1 MFLPERGLRE
11 NRKVPILLRNSILS
25 RPEALT
31 EPHIVFQNHPGSK
44 LSHLSTQL
52 NQKCMQHSNPTSIVL
67 CSRGAGKF
75 DMPDPLIDSVV
86 SFLTKSST
94 HMSDN
99 EDDDV
104 LLSNLEGEFDQLTSI
119 WECDD

>member
-1 MFLPERGLRE
+1 
-11 NRKVPILLRNSILS
+11 
-25 RPEALT
+25 
-31 EPHIVFQNHPGSK
+31 
-44 LSHLSTQL
+44 
-52 NQKCMQHSNPTSIVL
+52 MQHSNPTSIVL